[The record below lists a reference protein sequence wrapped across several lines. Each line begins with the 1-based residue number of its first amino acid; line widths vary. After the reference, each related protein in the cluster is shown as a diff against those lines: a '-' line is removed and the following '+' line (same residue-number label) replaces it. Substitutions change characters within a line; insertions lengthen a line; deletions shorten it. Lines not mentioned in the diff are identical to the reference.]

1 MSDSTINSGINS
13 ITAPLQSM
21 VVAIHV
27 EVGDLVQQGQEVAIV
42 EAMKMQHSVLAPH
55 AGRVDR
61 ITARLE
67 EVIEEGQPILLL
79 RQTDEARRAP
89 VQKEDINL
97 DEIRPDLAEVQARFF
112 KTLDAGRAEAVA
124 KRHARGGRT
133 ARENIEDL
141 CDEGSFI
148 EYGPFVLAAQRKRRS
163 MDDLIANTPADGMVA
178 GFGAVN
184 GALFDEGKTQT
195 AVLAYDYTVLAGTQ
209 GAFNHKKTDRVL
221 ELAHHWRVPVIFFTE
236 GGGGRPGDTDMGDIS
251 VAGLDIKTFATYAAA
266 SGSAP
271 RIGINAGF
279 CFAGNAV
286 IFGCSDITIA
296 TKDSWIGMGGPA
308 MIEGGGLGRYAP
320 TQIGAMDVQSANGV
334 VDLLVQD
341 EKEAVHFAKRLLA
354 YFQGALADWNMADQ
368 RLLRHA
374 VPEDRKRVYEMRKA
388 IDLLADKESFVE
400 LRRDYGVGM
409 ITGFVRVE
417 GHPFGLIANDPM
429 HLGGAIDAE
438 AAEKA
443 ARFMQLCDAFDLPLI
458 SLCDTPGFM
467 VGPESEKQAAVRR
480 ASSMMLAGA
489 SMDVPVFMICLRKGY
504 GLGAQAM
511 AVGSFAA
518 PFFCVAWPTGEF
530 GGMGLEGAVQLGFK
544 KELDAQPTPEA
555 KEQLFEILVAKSYQK
570 GKALSMA
577 SMLEID
583 TIIDPRDSRA
593 WLVRGLKVAATAKA
607 KPKKK
612 RFIDSW

>member
-1 MSDSTINSGINS
+1 MSHSKPNVNIIS
-13 ITAPLQSM
+13 APLQSM

-42 EAMKMQHSVLAPH
+42 EAMKMQHSVLASH

-61 ITARLE
+61 IAAPLN
-67 EVIEEGQPILLL
+67 EVIEEGQPILFI
-79 RQTDEARRAP
+79 QKTEGGSQQAA
-89 VQKEDINL
+89 QKEQIDL
-97 DEIRPDLAEVQARFF
+97 EAIRPDLAEVEARRA
-112 KTLDAGRAEAVA
+112 KTLDAARPEAVA
-124 KRHARGGRT
+124 KRRKRGAHT
-133 ARENIEDL
+133 ARENITAL
-141 CDEGSFI
+141 CDKDSFI
-148 EYGPFVLAAQRKRRS
+148 EYGPFALAAQRKRRS
-163 MDDLIANTPADGMVA
+163 MDDLIANTPADGIVV

-184 GALFDEGKTQT
+184 GDLFEPEQTQT

-209 GAFNHKKTDRVL
+209 GSFNHKKTDRVL
-221 ELAHHWRVPVIFFTE
+221 ELAQHWRVPVVFFTE

-251 VAGLDIKTFATYAAA
+251 VAGLDIKTFATYAAS
-266 SGSAP
+266 SGGAP
-271 RIGINAGF
+271 RIGVNSGF

-286 IFGCSDITIA
+286 IFGCSDVTIA
-296 TKDSWIGMGGPA
+296 TKNSWIGMGGPA

-320 TQIGAMDVQSANGV
+320 TEIGAIDVQSKNGV
-334 VDLLVQD
+334 VDLVAQD
-341 EKEAVHFAKRLLA
+341 EGDAVRLTRNLLG
-354 YFQGALADWNMADQ
+354 YFQGRRKNWSMADQ
-368 RLLRHA
+368 RLLRHV
-374 VPEDRKRVYEMRKA
+374 VPEDRKRVYDMRKA
-388 IDLLADKESFVE
+388 IELLGDEGSFLE
-400 LRRDYGVGM
+400 LRRNYGVGM
-409 ITGFVRVE
+409 ITGFIRVE
-417 GHPFGLIANDPM
+417 GLALGLIANDPM
-429 HLGGAIDAE
+429 HLGGAIDAT

-443 ARFMQLCDAFDLPLI
+443 GRFMQLCDAFDLPLI

-518 PFFCVAWPTGEF
+518 PFFCVSWPTGEF
-530 GGMGLEGAVQLGFK
+530 GGMGLEGAVRLGFK
-544 KELDAQPTPEA
+544 KELDAQQTPEA
-555 KEQLFEILVAKSYQK
+555 QEQLFETLVAKSYEK

-593 WLVRGLKVAATAKA
+593 WITSGLKVAAAAKHR
-607 KPKKK
+607 PKKK